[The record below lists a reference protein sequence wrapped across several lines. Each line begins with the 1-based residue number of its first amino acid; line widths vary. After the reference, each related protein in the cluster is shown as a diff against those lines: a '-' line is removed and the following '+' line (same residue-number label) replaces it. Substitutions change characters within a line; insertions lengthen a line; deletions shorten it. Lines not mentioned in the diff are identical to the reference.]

1 MASKLGIPVTPE
13 LLSLGSNEAISS
25 ALIDKAV
32 AAGKTEEQI
41 NAAMSVL

>member
-1 MASKLGIPVTPE
+1 MAAKLGVPMTPE
-13 LLSLGSNEAISS
+13 LLNLGTNEAISS

-32 AAGKTEEQI
+32 AAGKSEEQI